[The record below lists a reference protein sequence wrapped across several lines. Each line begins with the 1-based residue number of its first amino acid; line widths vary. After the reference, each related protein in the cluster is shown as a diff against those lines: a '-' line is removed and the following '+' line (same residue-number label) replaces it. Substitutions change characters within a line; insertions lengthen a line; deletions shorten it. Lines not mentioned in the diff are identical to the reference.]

1 MNSLGNSPPEYEMF
15 VVSMIFRKTLE
26 CRVITFCYNIKLSKI
41 VCTNIC
47 YCLHM
52 YSSNDTF
59 EVDKAAW
66 PIYTRC
72 QSMERKI
79 TQYL

>member
-1 MNSLGNSPPEYEMF
+1 
-15 VVSMIFRKTLE
+15 
-26 CRVITFCYNIKLSKI
+26 
-41 VCTNIC
+41 
-47 YCLHM
+47 M
-52 YSSNDTF
+52 YLSNDTF